1 MFWLLL
7 QAMELDIYSAWGFAL
22 NLRFIDYFIMDFCK
36 NELIK
41 NDSLRN
47 SLYSKQDKYIK

>member
-1 MFWLLL
+1 MFWLLS
-7 QAMELDIYSAWGFAL
+7 QPMELDIYSAQGFAL
-22 NLRFIDYFIMDFCK
+22 NLRFTDYIMMDSCK

-47 SLYSKQDKYIK
+47 SLYSKWHKYTK